1 MVEKLQ
7 KSTLAGNVCHSPGE
21 PLFPYLLYETTKDAL
36 FARLKFEKTDE
47 CPPNE
52 ESGPYI
58 LLLFVF
64 LFP

>member
-36 FARLKFEKTDE
+36 FGCAGE
-47 CPPNE
+47 
-52 ESGPYI
+52 I
-58 LLLFVF
+58 
-64 LFP
+64 